1 MPRIA
6 ARQPDG
12 TILVAYGH
20 AGLIVNENDGPLWV
34 VNPYFIGTVWSKI
47 RFGQWTEVNEPV
59 PDGFL
64 APEVVD
70 AMADF
75 ESGWLQQYS
84 GDELDM
90 WLEDRPDTGDPAP
103 RL

>member
-12 TILVAYGH
+12 TVLVAYGH
-20 AGLIVNENDGPLWV
+20 AGLIVNENDAPITT
-34 VNPYFIGTVWSKI
+34 VNPSFIGTVWSKI
-47 RFGQWTEVNEPV
+47 RFGQWEEVDEPL

-70 AMADF
+70 LMANF
-75 ESGWLQQYS
+75 EGRWLQKS
-84 GDELDM
+84 GGIQLDM
-90 WLEDRPDTGDPAP
+90 WLENRPDTGDPAP